1 MISNN
6 KSKNLKQQIQKDLK
20 KLNQYQSSY
29 IKKLDL
35 YYKFLENNVLSPYEE
50 IKQDVS
56 EALQTIKMQL
66 SKIERAKAILQKR
79 SYKTSISK
87 SEILKYNTMYKE
99 INQNFEKNLAVSK
112 SIFNN
117 LMCVHPILV
126 ENNDTLLISEKENQV
141 VFPYT
146 TEEIEEIRRTEGYL
160 SADEVIKEKFM
171 RPLSDFRF
179 PRISRYKETMKL
191 IIEREGYSVLD
202 GMTLAM
208 EMMGK
213 RYLHPAIIAA
223 CRTLDEL
230 DVYLDCLDKGETED
244 FRIFKIQYDLYP
256 LVIKENSVLTKFQK
270 FLGKSGS
277 VWNKTS
283 KKVDIKQKK

>member
-6 KSKNLKQQIQKDLK
+6 KSKNLKQQIQQDLK
-20 KLNQYQSSY
+20 KLNQYKSSY
-29 IKKLDL
+29 IKKMEL
-35 YYKFLENNVLSPYEE
+35 YCQFLKNPEMNSYAE
-50 IKQDVS
+50 IKQCIADDLNS
-56 EALQTIKMQL
+56 IKMQL
-66 SKIERAKAILQKR
+66 SKIERTKIILQKF
-79 SYKTSISK
+79 SNKASISQNK
-87 SEILKYNTMYKE
+87 IENYNKNFDEISENFVNISTKAKNILRE
-99 INQNFEKNLAVSK
+99 
-112 SIFNN
+112 
-117 LMCVHPILV
+117 LMWVHPITV
-126 ENNDTLLISEKENQV
+126 ESNDTLLISERENQV

-146 TEEIEEIRRTEGYL
+146 ADEIEEIRRTEGYL

-179 PRISRYKETMKL
+179 PMISRYKETMKL
-191 IIEREGYSVLD
+191 IVDREGYSVLD

-244 FRIFKIQYDLYP
+244 FKIFNIQYELYP
-256 LVIKENSVLTKFQK
+256 LVIKENSVLARIQRLFRKTQ
-270 FLGKSGS
+270 S
-277 VWNKTS
+277 VCNKATR
-283 KKVDIKQKK
+283 KVDIKQKK

>member
-6 KSKNLKQQIQKDLK
+6 KSKNLKQQIQQDIK
-20 KLNQYQSSY
+20 KLDQYQSSY

-35 YYKFLENNVLSPYEE
+35 YYKFLGNNALSPYEE

-56 EALQTIKMQL
+56 DALQTIKMQL
-66 SKIERAKAILQKR
+66 SKIEKAKSILQKQ
-79 SYKTSISK
+79 SHKKNISK
-87 SEILKYNTMYKE
+87 NEILKYNKIYHE
-99 INQNFEKNLAVSK
+99 ISQSFEQNVIISK
-112 SIFNN
+112 DIFNN
-117 LMCVHPILV
+117 LMSVHPITV
-126 ENNDTLLISEKENQV
+126 ESNDTLLISEKENQV

-179 PRISRYKETMKL
+179 PMISRYKETMKL
-191 IIEREGYSVLD
+191 IIGRDGYSVLD

-244 FRIFKIQYDLYP
+244 FKIFNIQYELYP
-256 LVIKENSVLTKFQK
+256 LVIKENSALTRLQRF
-270 FLGKSGS
+270 FRKSKS
-277 VWNKTS
+277 VGNKIS
-283 KKVDIKQKK
+283 KQVDIKHKK